1 MFFLTLN
8 ADLKTNIVPTKQ
20 NTRHFSMPGKKLN
33 PKTHE

>member
-8 ADLKTNIVPTKQ
+8 AAFKTNIVPTKQ
-20 NTRHFSMPGKKLN
+20 KARHFSMSGKKLN